1 MYGVM
6 HLNSTT
12 AGEDWMQ
19 KVLIYVIKVTET
31 NVTARTVISA
41 LGRYLGILFTL
52 IFVDKNS
59 SHIVR
64 EVTGLPGAYATRFA

>member
-6 HLNSTT
+6 HLNTTT

-19 KVLIYVIKVTET
+19 KVPIYVIKVTET
-31 NVTARTVISA
+31 NVAAKTAVSA
-41 LGRYLGILFTL
+41 LGILFTL

-64 EVTGLPGAYATRFA
+64 NVTGLPGAYATRFA